1 MPYLGNTAASRFV
14 SNRAA
19 SVYSGDGST
28 VAFTLEQVVTQD
40 EDILVSVD
48 GVIQEPS
55 VGYAVSS
62 GTTLTFTAAPSTN
75 SGNNIFVYYLASQ
88 AGTVGHPSTQ
98 GLTATTGTFTGNTT
112 MAGTLAV
119 SGNADLNGDLDVD
132 GTTNLDVVDIDGAVD
147 MASTLAVAGV
157 VTANAGVVIDE
168 MTLDADT
175 LTATD
180 TFTID
185 AVDDITLDAA
195 STLVRIKHNGTQ
207 RFIFNTDATPEID
220 ALGGNF
226 TLHANTSDADIIFTG
241 NDGGAA
247 ITALTLDMSAGG
259 LAIFNA
265 GLAIG
270 GTGAANTLDDYEKG
284 TWTPTVTGS
293 SSGSYALDSGHK
305 STYIKV
311 GNICHVSTSIGLGSL
326 TGTASGFAVIG
337 GFPFNYNGGVSQST
351 GAVFLSQVNLAS
363 TVIQTAIMQDSS
375 GTANTY
381 FLPSVRDNDA
391 SLETALNIMSASTS
405 ITFSFSYQTV

>member
-1 MPYLGNTAASRFV
+1 MPYVGQKPADIISTAVDTVTGKFSGEIDAASLDISGNIDV
-14 SNRAA
+14 DGTSNLDI
-19 SVYSGDGST
+19 VDIDGAVDMAT
-28 VAFTLEQVVTQD
+28 TLQ
-40 EDILVSVD
+40 VD
-48 GVIQEPS
+48 GV
-55 VGYAVSS
+55 A
-62 GTTLTFTAAPSTN
+62 TFTARDIHSGGITIANAGQIGSVGDPDAIAIASDGVVTLTQKLIGTELDI
-75 SGNNIFVYYLASQ
+75 SGNI
-88 AGTVGHPSTQ
+88 
-98 GLTATTGTFTGNTT
+98 
-112 MAGTLAV
+112 
-119 SGNADLNGDLDVD
+119 DVD
-132 GTTNLDVVDIDGAVD
+132 GTTNLDIVDIDGAVD

-157 VTANAGVVIDE
+157 VTANAGVVVDE
-168 MTLDADT
+168 MTLDGDT

-351 GAVFLSQVNLAS
+351 GAVIFSQANLAS
-363 TVIQTAIMQDSS
+363 THEQTHIMQSSS
-375 GTANTY
+375 GTANTF
-381 FLPSVRDNDA
+381 FLPFMRDND
-391 SLETALNIMSASTS
+391 STGETDLSIFSSSTA